1 MYLDTLLWTSDNYH
15 HRLGFRVGGGGKR
28 GSGQSSKMYLDA
40 PHLPRKRHQAAGVS
54 AGSPLHPFSMQKVLR
69 TPYKSNLRRRKRRA
83 CHMQP
88 GQQDTMQGVPFSASG
103 AVQVRDDPL
112 LSLPLLPYIQS
123 SALAIQY
130 SSVLLHFQ
138 PQSKS
143 SVQVREIQCT
153 SECSPERNL

>member
-1 MYLDTLLWTSDNYH
+1 MGGRGEVDKVARCTWTH
-15 HRLGFRVGGGGKR
+15 HTCHAKGIKQQASAQAVRCIPSVCRKYCARHTKVIYEEESVAPATCNQ
-28 GSGQSSKMYLDA
+28 GSKY
-40 PHLPRKRHQAAGVS
+40 
-54 AGSPLHPFSMQKVLR
+54 
-69 TPYKSNLRRRKRRA
+69 
-83 CHMQP
+83 
-88 GQQDTMQGVPFSASG
+88 TMQGVPFSASG

-143 SVQVREIQCT
+143 SVQAREIQCT
-153 SECSPERNL
+153 RECSPERNL

>member
-1 MYLDTLLWTSDNYH
+1 MGGRGEVDKVARCTWTH
-15 HRLGFRVGGGGKR
+15 HTCHAKGIKQQASAQAVRCIPSVCRKYCARHTKVIYEEESVAPATCNQ
-28 GSGQSSKMYLDA
+28 GSKTQCKACRFL
-40 PHLPRKRHQAAGVS
+40 QAAPCRS
-54 AGSPLHPFSMQKVLR
+54 ETIPCFHS
-69 TPYKSNLRRRKRRA
+69 
-83 CHMQP
+83 
-88 GQQDTMQGVPFSASG
+88 
-103 AVQVRDDPL
+103 
-112 LSLPLLPYIQS
+112 LLPYIQS